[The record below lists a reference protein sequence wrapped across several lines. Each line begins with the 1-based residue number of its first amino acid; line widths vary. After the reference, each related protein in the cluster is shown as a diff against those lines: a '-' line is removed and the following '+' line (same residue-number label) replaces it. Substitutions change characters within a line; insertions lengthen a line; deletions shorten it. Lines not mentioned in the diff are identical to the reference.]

1 MGVKQ
6 LYYSVVGDDLFISS
20 EIRGIKPFI
29 KNLNISD
36 QDIYEFMT
44 NHYLYEPSTG
54 FSNVK
59 KVMPGQVVTLDIV
72 SNKYE
77 YITVKPEI
85 EDLIVNN
92 NLLQESIKS
101 QEMSD
106 VRNVILFSGGL
117 DSTLIAKEANETKLL
132 HAKFSKGFINDED
145 YYYSKLI
152 SKELKKKQE
161 VVDIKSKEFSTFME
175 EVDFIVENT
184 EDLIADYTFIPS
196 YQLLKHARENGYKV
210 ALSGMGADELFGGYP
225 RYIPLLLG
233 SSRKFVKMIFNFL
246 KPILNFLNIG
256 EKKISR
262 FFSFLE
268 EDNDL
273 IAFSRLNGYLSKK
286 DMNFF
291 YPNSYKVHEIKY
303 LNKLKSILLKFP
315 KQRNLFSACEY
326 LERYGFLTRNLLIAD
341 KSSMLTSMELRVP
354 LLDRRVVTLSSS
366 LNAYEKLNFF
376 TTKIYLKKFLK
387 NGISKNFLNRRKVG
401 FNPPLE
407 DYISKLKKA
416 EIIRLLKPIQDYFKL
431 SSESIYESLE
441 LDNKNSNVYKIW
453 QLIYLA
459 RWLKKYDN
467 KD

>member
-1 MGVKQ
+1 
-6 LYYSVVGDDLFISS
+6 
-20 EIRGIKPFI
+20 
-29 KNLNISD
+29 
-36 QDIYEFMT
+36 
-44 NHYLYEPSTG
+44 
-54 FSNVK
+54 
-59 KVMPGQVVTLDIV
+59 
-72 SNKYE
+72 
-77 YITVKPEI
+77 
-85 EDLIVNN
+85 
-92 NLLQESIKS
+92 
-101 QEMSD
+101 
-106 VRNVILFSGGL
+106 
-117 DSTLIAKEANETKLL
+117 
-132 HAKFSKGFINDED
+132 
-145 YYYSKLI
+145 
-152 SKELKKKQE
+152 
-161 VVDIKSKEFSTFME
+161 FME

-366 LNAYEKLNFF
+366 LNAYEKL
-376 TTKIYLKKFLK
+376 
-387 NGISKNFLNRRKVG
+387 
-401 FNPPLE
+401 
-407 DYISKLKKA
+407 
-416 EIIRLLKPIQDYFKL
+416 
-431 SSESIYESLE
+431 
-441 LDNKNSNVYKIW
+441 
-453 QLIYLA
+453 
-459 RWLKKYDN
+459 
-467 KD
+467 